1 MTNEQIME
9 LINEFS
15 EREMDRHLE
24 WPERGVLTLVE
35 SDYEFAKGFIP
46 EISVEMN
53 LKTST
58 IKWFIDDLCVDFKY
72 FRTVD
77 DMCHTV
83 SSMSFGQMIDVCVKV
98 GNDIFKGVKNREQGE
113 FMLCVNRYTM
123 NEFDSYAGME
133 ADGIIPLAYTV
144 YTFGDG
150 DYEIQVSFDINKVA
164 FINYIDDKVVLVEPM
179 DSLDQAGQA
188 IEQCTFDNMIL
199 NCLNKG
205 HAMYGSRRKK

>member
-1 MTNEQIME
+1 MTNEQILE

-35 SDYEFAKGFIP
+35 SDYEFANGFIP
-46 EISVEMN
+46 EIRVDMN

-83 SSMSFGQMIDVCVKV
+83 SSMSFGQMIDTCVKV
-98 GNDIFKGVKNREQGE
+98 GEKIFKGINNREQGE
-113 FMLCVNRYTM
+113 FMLRVNEYSLD
-123 NEFDSYAGME
+123 EFDSYAYMDE
-133 ADGIIPLAYTV
+133 DGIIPLAFTE
-144 YTFGDG
+144 YTFGDD

-164 FINYIDDKVVLVEPM
+164 FINYIDGEVVLVEPR
-179 DSLDQAGQA
+179 DSLSEAGQE
-188 IEQCTFDNMIL
+188 ISECSFDEMIY
-199 NCLNKG
+199 NCLCKG
-205 HAMYGSRRKK
+205 YELYGD

>member
-15 EREMDRHLE
+15 ERETGRHVE

-35 SDYEFAKGFIP
+35 SDYEFANGFIP

-98 GNDIFKGVKNREQGE
+98 GNEIFKGVKNREQGE
-113 FMLCVNRYTM
+113 FMLCVNRY
-123 NEFDSYAGME
+123 NINVFDSYTYME
-133 ADGIIPLAYTV
+133 ADGIITLAQTV
-144 YTFGDG
+144 YTFGDD

-164 FINYIDDKVVLVEPM
+164 FINYIDGEVVLVEPR
-179 DSLDQAGQA
+179 DSLSEAGQE
-188 IEQCTFDNMIL
+188 ISECSFDEMIY
-199 NCLNKG
+199 NCLCKG
-205 HAMYGSRRKK
+205 YELYGD

>member
-1 MTNEQIME
+1 MTNEQIMS
-9 LINEFS
+9 LINEFT
-15 EREMDRHLE
+15 ERETGRHVEL
-24 WPERGVLTLVE
+24 PERGVLNLVV
-35 SDYEFAKGFIP
+35 SDYEFANGFIP

-77 DMCHTV
+77 DMCYTV

-98 GNDIFKGVKNREQGE
+98 GNEIFKGVKNREQGE

-150 DYEIQVSFDINKVA
+150 DYEIQVSFDIKKVA

-179 DSLDQAGQA
+179 DSLDQAGQV

-205 HAMYGSRRKK
+205 HEMYGSRRKK

>member
-35 SDYEFAKGFIP
+35 SDYEFANGFIP
-46 EISVEMN
+46 EIRVDMN

-77 DMCHTV
+77 DMCYTV
-83 SSMSFGQMIDVCVKV
+83 SSMSFGQMIDTCVKV
-98 GNDIFKGVKNREQGE
+98 GEKIFKGINNREQGE
-113 FMLCVNRYTM
+113 FMLRVNEYSLD
-123 NEFDSYAGME
+123 EFDSYAYMDE
-133 ADGIIPLAYTV
+133 DGIIPLAFTE
-144 YTFGDG
+144 YTFGDD

-164 FINYIDDKVVLVEPM
+164 FINYIDGEVVLVEPR
-179 DSLDQAGQA
+179 DSLSEAGQE
-188 IEQCTFDNMIL
+188 ISECSFDEMIY
-199 NCLNKG
+199 NCLCKG
-205 HAMYGSRRKK
+205 YELYGD

>member
-1 MTNEQIME
+1 MTNEQILE
-9 LINEFS
+9 LINEFT
-15 EREMDRHLE
+15 ERETGRHVE
-24 WPERGVLTLVE
+24 WPERGIVTLVD
-35 SDYEFAKGFIP
+35 SDYEFADGFKPKIR
-46 EISVEMN
+46 VDMN

-98 GNDIFKGVKNREQGE
+98 GNEIFKGVKNREQGE

-133 ADGIIPLAYTV
+133 ANGII
-144 YTFGDG
+144 
-150 DYEIQVSFDINKVA
+150 S
-164 FINYIDDKVVLVEPM
+164 
-179 DSLDQAGQA
+179 
-188 IEQCTFDNMIL
+188 
-199 NCLNKG
+199 
-205 HAMYGSRRKK
+205 